1 LRARVSIATK
11 FFLTYFVIT
20 GTALAFAGIAG
31 YLQFRKYALD
41 EVDGNLQRQA
51 RLVSEM
57 FRPLLED
64 PHPDRGKI
72 AREGDRLGKDLE
84 IRLTIILPDGTVVAD
99 STVGASGLAGMENHA
114 NRPEVHT
121 ALSGEPGVSLRR
133 SITVREEERYFAI
146 PVLSDGRIVAV
157 ARTSIPVT
165 LLYRRLDR
173 IRAITW
179 GTGIAAFLL
188 MLAGT
193 AIRAK
198 RVTGPLKEM
207 TAAARELASGNFGKR
222 VHIKTGDELEE
233 LGAALDLTAS
243 RLEETI
249 SQLEAGKARLAT
261 LLENLSEGVVV
272 IAGDRTL
279 RMMNR
284 EAAKILGTADAPA
297 EGRPVAEAIR
307 HPEVLSFI
315 GSWRK
320 GESPAPRDAFIPTRT
335 DDRTVRLAGT
345 TVRYDASPGTD
356 LLLTLRDITEEKR
369 LARVKSDFVSN
380 ASHELRTPLTNIR
393 GYLEAMEDALK
404 EGAPIDPSFLS
415 IACANA
421 LRMDRLIEDLL
432 ELSRAESGQSPLEI
446 EEILL
451 PAFLDRVAALHR
463 QAAEHTGK
471 TMVVHGEHV
480 TLRAD
485 VRKLTLAVSN
495 LLDNAIKYGKEGG
508 RITLAGRAEEG
519 VCLLEV
525 ADDGPGISQEH
536 LPRIFERFYRVDQ
549 GRSRDLGGTGL
560 GLSIAKHIVESHR
573 GTIRAES
580 RLGVGTRFLIRI
592 PAFGPPRAGQR

>member
-1 LRARVSIATK
+1 VRARISIATK

-20 GTALAFAGIAG
+20 GAALAFAGMAG
-31 YLQFRKYALD
+31 YLQFRKYAMD

-57 FRPLLED
+57 F
-64 PHPDRGKI
+64 HPMLTAPNPDLGRI

-99 STVGASGLAGMENHA
+99 STVGASRIAGMENHA
-114 NRPEVHT
+114 DRPEVQA
-121 ALSGEPGVSLRR
+121 ALAGRTGVSLRR
-133 SITVREEERYFAI
+133 SITMREEERYLAI
-146 PVLSDGRIVAV
+146 PILSSGRTVGI

-165 LLYRRLDR
+165 ALSNRLSR

-198 RVTGPLKEM
+198 HVTGPLKAM

-222 VHIKTGDELEE
+222 VSVKTGDELED
-233 LGAALDLTAS
+233 LGSALDLTAS
-243 RLEETI
+243 RLERTI
-249 SQLEAGKARLAT
+249 SQLEEGKARLAT
-261 LLENLSEGVVV
+261 LLENLSEGVIV
-272 IAGDRTL
+272 IAADRTI
-279 RMMNR
+279 RMWNR
-284 EAAKILGTADAPA
+284 EAAEILGMTDMKA

-307 HPEVLSFI
+307 HPEVMAFI
-315 GSWRK
+315 DRWRR
-320 GESPAPRDAFIPTRT
+320 GENPAPAEAFIPSRT
-335 DDRTVRLAGT
+335 ADRTVRIAGT
-345 TVRYDASPGTD
+345 SVRYDASPGSD
-356 LLLTLRDITEEKR
+356 LLLTLRDVTEEKR

-404 EGAPIDPSFLS
+404 EGSPIDPSFLS

-432 ELSRAESGQSPLEI
+432 ELSRAESGQSPLDI
-446 EEILL
+446 EEIPL
-451 PAFLDRVAALHR
+451 PAFLDRVASLHR
-463 QAAEHTGK
+463 PAAELAGK
-471 TMVVHGEHV
+471 TIVVGGEDV
-480 TLRAD
+480 PLRAD

-495 LLDNAIKYGKEGG
+495 LLDNAIKYGREGG
-508 RITLAGRAEEG
+508 RTTLTGRAWEG
-519 VCLLEV
+519 GCLLEV
-525 ADDGPGISQEH
+525 ADDGPGISPEH

-549 GRSRDLGGTGL
+549 GRSRELGGTGL
-560 GLSIAKHIVESHR
+560 GLSIARHIVESHG

-592 PAFGPPRAGQR
+592 PGESSK

>member
-1 LRARVSIATK
+1 LAARISIATK

-20 GTALAFAGIAG
+20 GAALAFAGMAG
-31 YLQFRKYALD
+31 YLQFRKYATD

-57 FRPLLED
+57 FRPLLEA
-64 PHPDRGKI
+64 PEPDRGKI

-84 IRLTIILPDGTVVAD
+84 IRLTIVLPDGTVAAD
-99 STVGASGLAGMENHA
+99 STVGASRLAGMENHA
-114 NRPEVHT
+114 NRPEVQA
-121 ALSGEPGVSLRR
+121 ALSGETGVSLRR
-133 SITVREEERYFAI
+133 SITVKEEERYFAI
-146 PVLSDGRIVAV
+146 PILSGGRILGV

-165 LLYRRLDR
+165 LLSRRLGR
-173 IRAITW
+173 IRMITW

-198 RVTGPLKEM
+198 HVTGPLKEM

-222 VHIKTGDELEE
+222 VQVKTGDELEE

-243 RLEETI
+243 RLEQTI

-261 LLENLSEGVVV
+261 LLENLSEGVIV
-272 IAGDRTL
+272 IASDRTIRIL
-279 RMMNR
+279 NR
-284 EAAKILGTADAPA
+284 EAVKILGTADAPA

-307 HPEVLSFI
+307 HPEVLAFI
-315 GSWRK
+315 DSWRK
-320 GESPAPRDAFIPTRT
+320 GENPAPREAFIPTRT
-335 DDRTVRLAGT
+335 VDRTVRLAGT
-345 TVRYDASPGTD
+345 SVRYSAEQGSD
-356 LLLTLRDITEEKR
+356 LLLTLRDVTEEKR

-415 IACANA
+415 IACTNA

-432 ELSRAESGQSPLEI
+432 ELSRAESGQAPLEI
-446 EEILL
+446 EEISL

-463 QAAEHTGK
+463 VAAERAGRILT
-471 TMVVHGEHV
+471 VRGEDV

-508 RITLAGRAEEG
+508 RITLAGRMSEG
-519 VCLLEV
+519 TCLLEV
-525 ADDGPGISQEH
+525 ADDGPGIPSEH

-592 PAFGPPRAGQR
+592 PA

>member
-1 LRARVSIATK
+1 MRARVSIAAK

-20 GTALAFAGIAG
+20 GAALAFAGMAG
-31 YLQFRKYALD
+31 YLQFRKYAME

-57 FRPLLED
+57 FRPLLEAPELD
-64 PHPDRGKI
+64 LGKI
-72 AREGDRLGKDLE
+72 AREGDRVGKDLE
-84 IRLTIILPDGTVVAD
+84 IRLTIILPDGTVVGD
-99 STVGASGLAGMENHA
+99 STVGASRLAGMENHA
-114 NRPEVHT
+114 DRPEVQA
-121 ALSGEPGVSLRR
+121 ALSGKAGVSLRR
-133 SITVREEERYFAI
+133 SITVKEEERYLAI
-146 PVLSDGRIVAV
+146 PILSGGRIVGV

-165 LLYRRLDR
+165 LLSRRLGR

-179 GTGIAAFLL
+179 GTGFVAFLL

-198 RVTGPLKEM
+198 HVTGPLKEM

-222 VHIKTGDELEE
+222 VHVKTGDELEE
-233 LGAALDLTAS
+233 LGAALDRTAS
-243 RLEETI
+243 RLEQTI

-272 IAGDRTL
+272 IADNRTI

-284 EAAKILGTADAPA
+284 EAANILGTSGAPA

-307 HPEVLSFI
+307 HPDVLAYIDNWRRGETPAAREV
-315 GSWRK
+315 
-320 GESPAPRDAFIPTRT
+320 FIPSRT
-335 DDRTVRLAGT
+335 VARTVRLSGT
-345 TVRYDASPGTD
+345 TVRYAEEQGSD
-356 LLLTLRDITEEKR
+356 LLLTLRDVTEEKR
-369 LARVKSDFVSN
+369 LARMKSDFVSN

-393 GYLEAMEDALK
+393 GYLEAMEDAQK

-415 IACANA
+415 IASANA

-446 EEILL
+446 EEIPL

-463 QAAEHTGK
+463 PAAERAGK
-471 TMVVHGEHV
+471 TLTVWGEDV
-480 TLRAD
+480 ALRAD

-495 LLDNAIKYGKEGG
+495 LLDNAIKYGGEGG
-508 RITLAGRAEEG
+508 RITLTGRTSEG
-519 VCLLEV
+519 SCLLEV
-525 ADDGPGISQEH
+525 ADDGPGIPPEH

-592 PAFGPPRAGQR
+592 PG

>member
-1 LRARVSIATK
+1 
-11 FFLTYFVIT
+11 
-20 GTALAFAGIAG
+20 
-31 YLQFRKYALD
+31 
-41 EVDGNLQRQA
+41 
-51 RLVSEM
+51 
-57 FRPLLED
+57 
-64 PHPDRGKI
+64 
-72 AREGDRLGKDLE
+72 
-84 IRLTIILPDGTVVAD
+84 
-99 STVGASGLAGMENHA
+99 
-114 NRPEVHT
+114 
-121 ALSGEPGVSLRR
+121 
-133 SITVREEERYFAI
+133 
-146 PVLSDGRIVAV
+146 
-157 ARTSIPVT
+157 
-165 LLYRRLDR
+165 
-173 IRAITW
+173 
-179 GTGIAAFLL
+179 
-188 MLAGT
+188 
-193 AIRAK
+193 
-198 RVTGPLKEM
+198 
-207 TAAARELASGNFGKR
+207 
-222 VHIKTGDELEE
+222 
-233 LGAALDLTAS
+233 
-243 RLEETI
+243 
-249 SQLEAGKARLAT
+249 
-261 LLENLSEGVVV
+261 
-272 IAGDRTL
+272 
-279 RMMNR
+279 MMNR

-307 HPEVLSFI
+307 HPEVLAFVD
-315 GSWRK
+315 SWRK
-320 GESPAPRDAFIPTRT
+320 RENPAPREAFIPSRT
-335 DDRTVRLAGT
+335 GDRTVRLTGT

-451 PAFLDRVAALHR
+451 SAFLDRVAALHR
-463 QAAEHTGK
+463 QAAEHAGK

-508 RITLAGRAEEG
+508 RITLAGRADEG
-519 VCLLEV
+519 ACLLEV
-525 ADDGPGISQEH
+525 ADDGPGIPSEH

-573 GTIRAES
+573 GTIRVES

-592 PAFGPPRAGQR
+592 PAFAPPGAGQR

>member
-1 LRARVSIATK
+1 
-11 FFLTYFVIT
+11 
-20 GTALAFAGIAG
+20 
-31 YLQFRKYALD
+31 
-41 EVDGNLQRQA
+41 
-51 RLVSEM
+51 M
-57 FRPLLED
+57 
-64 PHPDRGKI
+64 
-72 AREGDRLGKDLE
+72 
-84 IRLTIILPDGTVVAD
+84 
-99 STVGASGLAGMENHA
+99 
-114 NRPEVHT
+114 
-121 ALSGEPGVSLRR
+121 
-133 SITVREEERYFAI
+133 
-146 PVLSDGRIVAV
+146 
-157 ARTSIPVT
+157 
-165 LLYRRLDR
+165 
-173 IRAITW
+173 ITW

-193 AIRAK
+193 AIQAK

-207 TAAARELASGNFGKR
+207 TAAARELASGNFRKR
-222 VHIKTGDELEE
+222 VQVKTGDKLEE
-233 LGAALDLTAS
+233 LGAALDMTAS
-243 RLEETI
+243 RLEQTI

-272 IAGDRTL
+272 IAGDRTI
-279 RMMNR
+279 RMLNR
-284 EAAKILGTADAPA
+284 EAAKILGMPDASA

-307 HPEVLSFI
+307 HPEVLAFVD
-315 GSWRK
+315 SWRK
-320 GESPAPRDAFIPTRT
+320 GESPAPREAFIPSRT
-335 DDRTVRLAGT
+335 GDRTVRLAGT

-356 LLLTLRDITEEKR
+356 LLLTVRDITEEKR

-393 GYLEAMEDALK
+393 GYLEAIEDGLK
-404 EGAPIDPSFLS
+404 EGTPIDPSFLS

-432 ELSRAESGQSPLEI
+432 ELSRAESGKSPLEY
-446 EEILL
+446 EEIPL

-463 QAAEHTGK
+463 QAAEHAGK
-471 TMVVHGEHV
+471 TMVVHGEDV

-519 VCLLEV
+519 VRLLEV
-525 ADDGPGISQEH
+525 ADDGPGISREH

-549 GRSRDLGGTGL
+549 GRSRALGGTGL

-573 GTIRAES
+573 GTIQAES

-592 PAFGPPRAGQR
+592 PS

>member
-1 LRARVSIATK
+1 MRARISIATK

-20 GTALAFAGIAG
+20 GAALAFAGMAG
-31 YLQFRKYALD
+31 YLQFRKYAME

-57 FRPLLED
+57 FRPLLEAPELD
-64 PHPDRGKI
+64 PGRI
-72 AREGDRLGKDLE
+72 ASEGDRVGKDLE
-84 IRLTIILPDGTVVAD
+84 IRLTIILPDGTVVGD
-99 STVGASGLAGMENHA
+99 STVGASRIAGMENHVD
-114 NRPEVHT
+114 RPEVQE
-121 ALSGEPGVSLRR
+121 ALSGRAGVSFRR
-133 SITVREEERYFAI
+133 SITVREEERYLAI
-146 PVLSDGRIVAV
+146 PILSGGRIVGV
-157 ARTSIPVT
+157 ARTSIPVP
-165 LLYRRLDR
+165 LLSRRLGR

-179 GTGIAAFLL
+179 GTGCVAFLL

-198 RVTGPLKEM
+198 HVTGPLKEM

-222 VHIKTGDELEE
+222 VQVKTGDELEE

-243 RLEETI
+243 RLERTI

-272 IAGDRTL
+272 IAGDRTIRIL
-279 RMMNR
+279 NR
-284 EAAKILGTADAPA
+284 EAAKILGTSDASA

-307 HPEVLSFI
+307 HPVVLAFVDR
-315 GSWRK
+315 WRK
-320 GESPAPRDAFIPTRT
+320 GENPAPREAFIPTRT
-335 DDRTVRLAGT
+335 VARTVLLFGT
-345 TVRYDASPGTD
+345 TVRYAEEQGSD

-369 LARVKSDFVSN
+369 LARMKSDFVSN

-393 GYLEAMEDALK
+393 GYLEAMEDAQK

-415 IACANA
+415 IASANA

-446 EEILL
+446 EEIPLTD
-451 PAFLDRVAALHR
+451 FLDRVASLHR
-463 QAAEHTGK
+463 PAAERTGK
-471 TMVVHGEHV
+471 TLTISGEDV
-480 TLRAD
+480 ALRAD

-495 LLDNAIKYGKEGG
+495 LLDNAVKYGKEGG
-508 RITLAGRAEEG
+508 RITLTGRMGEG
-519 VCLLEV
+519 GCLLEV
-525 ADDGPGISQEH
+525 ADDGPGIPAEH

-580 RLGVGTRFLIRI
+580 RLGLGTRFLVRI
-592 PAFGPPRAGQR
+592 PR

>member
-1 LRARVSIATK
+1 LRARISIATK

-20 GTALAFAGIAG
+20 GAALAFAGIAG
-31 YLQFRKYALD
+31 YLQFRKYATD
-41 EVDGNLQRQA
+41 EVDGNLHRQA
-51 RLVSEM
+51 RLVSEV
-57 FRPLLED
+57 FRPLLES
-64 PHPDRGKI
+64 PAPDRGKI
-72 AREGDRLGKDLE
+72 AREGDRVGKDLE

-99 STVGASGLAGMENHA
+99 STMGESGLAGMENHA
-114 NRPEVHT
+114 TRPEIQE
-121 ALSGEPGVSLRR
+121 ALSGKTGVSLRR
-133 SITVREEERYFAI
+133 SVTMREEERYLAI
-146 PVLSDGRIVAV
+146 PILSGGRIVGV

-165 LLYRRLDR
+165 MLSQRLRR
-173 IRAITW
+173 IGVITW

-198 RVTGPLKEM
+198 HVTGPLKEM

-222 VHIKTGDELEE
+222 VQVKTGDELEE
-233 LGAALDLTAS
+233 LGAALDMTAS
-243 RLEETI
+243 RLEQTI
-249 SQLEAGKARLAT
+249 SQLEAEKARLAT

-272 IAGDRTL
+272 IADNRTI

-284 EAAKILGTADAPA
+284 EAVKILGAADSRA

-315 GSWRK
+315 GGWRR
-320 GESPAPRDAFIPTRT
+320 GENPPSREAFIPSRT
-335 DDRTVRLAGT
+335 GDRTVRLAGT
-345 TVRYDASPGTD
+345 TVRYAASPGSD
-356 LLLTLRDITEEKR
+356 LLLTIQDITEEKR

-393 GYLEAMEDALK
+393 GYLEAMEDSLK
-404 EGAPIDPSFLS
+404 EGAPVDPSFLS
-415 IACANA
+415 IASANA

-432 ELSRAESGQSPLEI
+432 ELSRAESGQSPLEY
-446 EEILL
+446 EEIPL

-463 QAAEHTGK
+463 PAAEQAGK
-471 TMVVHGEHV
+471 TLAVHGEDAA
-480 TLRAD
+480 LRAD

-495 LLDNAIKYGKEGG
+495 LLDNAVKYGREGG
-508 RITLAGRAEEG
+508 RIMLSGRNLEG
-519 VCLLEV
+519 ACMIEV
-525 ADDGPGISQEH
+525 ADDGPGIPPEH

-560 GLSIAKHIVESHR
+560 GLSIARHIVESHR

-580 RLGVGTRFLIRI
+580 RLGVGTRFMIRI
-592 PAFGPPRAGQR
+592 PA

>member
-1 LRARVSIATK
+1 LRARISIATK

-20 GTALAFAGIAG
+20 GAALAFAGMAG
-31 YLQFRKYALD
+31 YLQFRKYAMD

-57 FRPLLED
+57 FRPLLEAQE
-64 PHPDRGKI
+64 PDLGKI
-72 AREGDRLGKDLE
+72 AREGDRLGKNLE

-114 NRPEVHT
+114 NRPEVQT
-121 ALSGEPGVSLRR
+121 AISGDPGVSLRR

-146 PVLSDGRIVAV
+146 PVLSDGRIVGV
-157 ARTSIPVT
+157 TRTSIPVT
-165 LLYRRLDR
+165 LLYRRLGR

-198 RVTGPLKEM
+198 QVAGPLKEM

-284 EAAKILGTADAPA
+284 EAAIILGTADAPV

-307 HPEVLSFI
+307 HPEVLAFI
-315 GSWRK
+315 DSRRK
-320 GESPAPRDAFIPTRT
+320 GENPAPREAFIPSRT
-335 DDRTVRLAGT
+335 GDRTVRLAGT

-415 IACANA
+415 IASANA

-446 EEILL
+446 EEIPL
-451 PAFLDRVAALHR
+451 PVFLDRVAALHR
-463 QAAEHTGK
+463 QAAEHVGK

-485 VRKLTLAVSN
+485 VRKLTLAMSN

-508 RITLAGRAEEG
+508 RITLAGRAEERA
-519 VCLLEV
+519 CLLEV
-525 ADDGPGISQEH
+525 ADDGPGIPSEH

-592 PAFGPPRAGQR
+592 PS